1 MKQPDALLRDS
12 EERLNQA
19 LADYEAPPT
28 SALEGEFYELR
39 LQAAIF
45 NYDVTFDVVSIWRNE
60 PSGFSE
66 KVALKNLVHKLYEYD
81 SVLNESLVARMLEL
95 ARARNVPMRSA
106 DVKAERRK
114 WSEQLTTLRSW
125 SSLRNQATGHY
136 GKDTAAQVALLQ
148 RLRRDQVMSVAAVF
162 LSFNI
167 TVLKMLANTGR
178 G

>member
-28 SALEGEFYELR
+28 SALAMEFYELR

-45 NYDVTFDVVSIWRNE
+45 NYDVSFDVVSIWRNE

-81 SVLNESLVARMLEL
+81 GVLSKSWVARMLKL
-95 ARARNVPMRSA
+95 AHARSVPIRSA

-136 GKDTAAQVALLQ
+136 GKDTAAQVTLLQ
-148 RLRRDQVMSVAAVF
+148 RLRRDQVMSVATAF
-162 LSFNI
+162 LSYNI